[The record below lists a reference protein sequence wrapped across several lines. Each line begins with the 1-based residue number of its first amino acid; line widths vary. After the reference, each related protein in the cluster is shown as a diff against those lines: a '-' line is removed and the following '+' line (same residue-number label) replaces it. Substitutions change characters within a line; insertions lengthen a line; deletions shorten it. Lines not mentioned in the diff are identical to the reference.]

1 MNALTVNHLSFTY
14 PSGTKA
20 LDDISLFV
28 QEGQSVA
35 ILGSNGAGKST
46 LLDVLLGWQKSTEV
60 SLYDK
65 PLSSYG
71 RKELGRTLALV
82 PQFEQY
88 NFSFSLLDYV
98 LFGRSPY
105 LSGLGT
111 PSEEDAEIAY
121 QALCDVG
128 LESYAERHIT
138 TLSGGEH
145 QLLLLARAI
154 AQQSS
159 MLLLDEPTSALD
171 PANRKRVITIL
182 KQLHTKG
189 KTLLFTTHDANLA
202 YDLASHVAMV
212 KKGRLLCYGSKEE
225 VVTTAMLTT
234 LYDTDLTVAQV
245 GTKTLIY

>member
-245 GTKTLIY
+245 GTKTLNY

>member
-1 MNALTVNHLSFTY
+1 MNALTVNHLSFIY

-20 LDDISLFV
+20 LDDVSLSV
-28 QEGQSVA
+28 EEGQSVA

-46 LLDVLLGWQKSTEV
+46 LLDVLLGWQKSAQV
-60 SLYDK
+60 SLYGK
-65 PLSSYG
+65 PISSYG

-88 NFSFSLLDYV
+88 NFSFSLIDYV

-111 PSEEDAEIAY
+111 PSEVDAEIAY
-121 QALCDVG
+121 QALYDVG
-128 LESYAERHIT
+128 LVNYAERHIT

-171 PANRKRVITIL
+171 PANRQRVLTIL
-182 KQLHTKG
+182 KHLHAKG

-212 KKGRLLCYGSKEE
+212 KKGALLCYGPKEE
-225 VVTTAMLTT
+225 VVTTSMLTT
-234 LYDTDLTVAQV
+234 LYDTELTVAQV

>member
-1 MNALTVNHLSFTY
+1 MNALTVNHLSFIY

-20 LDDISLFV
+20 LDDVSLSV
-28 QEGQSVA
+28 EEGQSVA

-46 LLDVLLGWQKSTEV
+46 LLDVLLGWQKSAQV
-60 SLYDK
+60 SLYGK
-65 PLSSYG
+65 PISSYG

-88 NFSFSLLDYV
+88 NFSFSLIDYV

-111 PSEEDAEIAY
+111 PSEVDAEIAY
-121 QALCDVG
+121 QALYDVG
-128 LESYAERHIT
+128 LVNYAERHIT

-171 PANRKRVITIL
+171 PANRKRVLTIL
-182 KQLHTKG
+182 KQLHAKG

-202 YDLASHVAMV
+202 YELASHVAMV
-212 KKGRLLCYGSKEE
+212 KKGSLLCYGPKEE
-225 VVTTAMLTT
+225 VVNTAMLTT
-234 LYDTDLTVAQV
+234 LYDTELTVAQV

>member
-1 MNALTVNHLSFTY
+1 MNALTVNHLNFTY

-20 LDDISLFV
+20 LDNVSLSV
-28 QEGQSVA
+28 EEGQSVA

-46 LLDVLLGWQKSTEV
+46 LLDILLGWQRSAEV
-60 SLYDK
+60 SLYGK
-65 PLSSYG
+65 PITTYG

-82 PQFEQY
+82 PPQFEQY

-98 LFGRSPY
+98 LFGRSPPY

-121 QALCDVG
+121 QALYDVG
-128 LESYAERHIT
+128 LAAYAERHIT
-138 TLSGGEH
+138 TLSGGGEH

-171 PANRKRVITIL
+171 PANRKRVLTIL

-212 KKGRLLCYGSKEE
+212 KKREHCSVMDQKKRWSPLVC
-225 VVTTAMLTT
+225 
-234 LYDTDLTVAQV
+234 
-245 GTKTLIY
+245 

>member
-20 LDDISLFV
+20 LDDISLSV
-28 QEGQSVA
+28 GESQSVA

-46 LLDVLLGWQKSTEV
+46 LLDILLGWKKSAEV
-60 SLYDK
+60 SLYGK
-65 PLSSYG
+65 PLCSYG

-82 PQFEQY
+82 PQSEQY

-105 LSGLGT
+105 LSQLGT

-121 QALCDVG
+121 QALYDVG
-128 LESYAERHIT
+128 LARYAERHIT

-145 QLLLLARAI
+145 QLLLLARVI

-171 PANRKRVITIL
+171 PANRKRVLTIL
-182 KQLHTKG
+182 KQLHMKG

-202 YDLASHVAMV
+202 YDLASHVAMI
-212 KKGRLLCYGSKEE
+212 KKGTLLCYGPKEE
-225 VVTTAMLTT
+225 VVTTTTLTT
-234 LYDTDLTVAQV
+234 LYDTELTVGKI

>member
-1 MNALTVNHLSFTY
+1 MNALTIDNLSFTY
-14 PSGTKA
+14 PSGTEAIKD
-20 LDDISLFV
+20 LSLTV
-28 QEGQSVA
+28 QEGESVA

-46 LLDVLLGWQKSTEV
+46 LLDILLGWNKSSKV
-60 SLYDK
+60 SLFGK

-82 PQFEQY
+82 PQSEQY

-105 LSGLGT
+105 LSQLGT
-111 PSEEDAEIAY
+111 PTEEDAEIAY
-121 QALCDVG
+121 QALSDVG
-128 LESYAERHIT
+128 LATYAERNIT

-171 PANRKRVITIL
+171 PANRKRVLTIL
-182 KQLHTKG
+182 KQLHRKG

-202 YDLASHVAMV
+202 YELATHVAML
-212 KKGRLLCYGSKEE
+212 KKGALLCYGTKEA
-225 VVTTAMLTT
+225 VVTTEMLTT
-234 LYDTDLTVAQV
+234 LYDTELTVSQI
-245 GTKTLIY
+245 GDQKLIY

>member
-189 KTLLFTTHDANLA
+189 KTLLFTTHDTNLA